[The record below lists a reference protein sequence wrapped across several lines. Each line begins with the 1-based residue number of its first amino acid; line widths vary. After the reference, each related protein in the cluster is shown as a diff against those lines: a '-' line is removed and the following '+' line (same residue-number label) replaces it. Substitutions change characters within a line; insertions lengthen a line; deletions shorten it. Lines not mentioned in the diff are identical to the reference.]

1 MLTPPDLL
9 ARLRESAQM
18 TKSKLLDE
26 VIDEIIQL
34 RAAAAAAQRAADRWR
49 ARAERA
55 EHELH
60 HYRRHDPPWARWR
73 SRPMRRAPARSYP
86 IR

>member
-1 MLTPPDLL
+1 MLTPPDLVT
-9 ARLRESAQM
+9 RLRQSAQM
-18 TKSKLLDE
+18 TESKLLDE

-34 RAAAAAAQRAADRWR
+34 RAAAAAAQKAADRWQ

-60 HYRRHDPPWARWR
+60 HYRRLDPPWARWR
-73 SRPMRRAPARSYP
+73 ARPTRPASVRRP
-86 IR
+86 